1 MVGGLIQL
9 VAYGAQDAYLSSRP
23 QITFW
28 KTTYR
33 RHTNFAMEHYDNLCG
48 TCFTTMSGR
57 TYNNFEIIF
66 HEEQLGK
73 EYYSNNLINICPINL
88 NDLNNKSIMVN
99 SEKII
104 KINKEKL
111 NSIIK
116 RENKLK
122 EEEEKERKKEERRNR
137 NYDVQFFKLSFRNA
151 NQVERAQRAA
161 QNRQIKN
168 QMKNQMRS
176 R

>member
-1 MVGGLIQL
+1 MNGGGLKQI
-9 VAYGAQDAYLSSRP
+9 VALGQKDVYLTSGP
-23 QITFW
+23 QF
-28 KTTYR
+28 R
-33 RHTNFAMEHYDNLCG
+33 RDTIFAFQHDGNLCV
-48 TCFTTMSGR
+48 TCFITMSGR

-73 EYYSNNLINICPINL
+73 EYYSNDLINIYPINL
-88 NDLNNKSIMVN
+88 SEINNNKSILVN

-111 NSIIK
+111 NSLIK

-137 NYDVQFFKLSFRNA
+137 NNVQFFKLSFRNA

-161 QNRQIKN
+161 QNRQTKH
-168 QMKNQMRS
+168 QMR
-176 R
+176 RR